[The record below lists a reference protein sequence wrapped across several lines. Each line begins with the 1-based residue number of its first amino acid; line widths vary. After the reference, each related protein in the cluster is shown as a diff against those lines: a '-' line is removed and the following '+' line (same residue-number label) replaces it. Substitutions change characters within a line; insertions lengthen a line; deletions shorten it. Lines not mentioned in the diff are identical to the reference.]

1 VLPTDPDPLSVA
13 IEAALTHFAALVRQ
27 VGRRHRLS
35 EGDLDDLMQD
45 VRIRLWRAHEGD
57 PDASEQ
63 IRAAPASYVY
73 RTAVTAVLDL
83 FRRRR
88 ARHEDDMAPLEQG
101 DRRAAAGEGP
111 DGALAARELAAC
123 VARAIDALPASRR
136 PVVRMYL
143 AGHAKEE
150 IASLMG
156 WSEAKTRNL
165 LYRGLAELRE
175 RLLRM
180 GIAETGT

>member
-1 VLPTDPDPLSVA
+1 MPTDPDPLSVA
-13 IEAALTHFAALVRQ
+13 LEAALSHFAALVRN

-35 EGDLDDLMQD
+35 ERDVDDLMQEI
-45 VRIRLWRAHEGD
+45 RIRLWRAHEGD
-57 PDASEQ
+57 PAASEQ
-63 IRAAPASYVY
+63 IGAAPASYVY

-88 ARHEDDMAPLEQG
+88 ARHEGDMIPLEQG
-101 DRRAAAGEGP
+101 DRRTAAGEGP
-111 DGALAARELAAC
+111 DAELSARELAAC
-123 VARAIDALPASRR
+123 VASAIDALPASRR

-143 AGHAKEE
+143 AGHTKEE

-175 RLLRM
+175 RLARM
-180 GIAETGT
+180 GVAETGT